1 LDTCID
7 SDYTDSL
14 QDVHKVNSI
23 TYFTSKSTQHNS
35 RNLL

>member
-1 LDTCID
+1 LDTYLD

-23 TYFTSKSTQHNS
+23 TYFTSQTTQHNS